1 MSEKKPEQKIMAIDA
16 DPAFDYGALQK
27 IAMEADGITR
37 TLDDLMGKMPTDC
50 SDCGLQKIC
59 GEVKNMLKQIGD
71 H

>member
-37 TLDDLMGKMPTDC
+37 TLDHLMGRCRRTVRTAVFRRSAVKC
-50 SDCGLQKIC
+50 RIC
-59 GEVKNMLKQIGD
+59 
-71 H
+71 